1 MESAQPMCA
10 ALVFEAG
17 SSQPNRA
24 RPKESCAHV
33 VSVHAADT
41 PATADPKKKN
51 VRLRAAGNEVMTM
64 MGVGME
70 GAKPKAAIVVAADAF
85 AEAGKEAE
93 LRRKGGSKK
102 KG

>member
-1 MESAQPMCA
+1 
-10 ALVFEAG
+10 
-17 SSQPNRA
+17 
-24 RPKESCAHV
+24 
-33 VSVHAADT
+33 
-41 PATADPKKKN
+41 
-51 VRLRAAGNEVMTM
+51 M